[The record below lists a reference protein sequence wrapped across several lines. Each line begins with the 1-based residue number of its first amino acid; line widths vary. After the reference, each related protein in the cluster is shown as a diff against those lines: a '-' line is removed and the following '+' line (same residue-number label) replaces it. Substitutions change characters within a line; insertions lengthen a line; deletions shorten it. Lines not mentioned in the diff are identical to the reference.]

1 MGDLLARLS
10 DWTEGFAES
19 DWAIGLLSLVAFSES
34 FIFPIPPD
42 PLLIASGLAHPNWAI
57 WLAGLTTAAS
67 VAGAVVGHWLGRR
80 LGRPLLERTVSK
92 PRLES
97 AEGLFLRYGTWA
109 IIAAAITPI
118 PYKVF
123 TILAGVL
130 DMKMRHLVIA
140 SLVGR
145 GARFLILGALLFFYG
160 DWIQSYVS
168 YMDPDIKM
176 VAFATVAGLVVLA
189 AAALILS
196 RVRRHRRQEGCSI
209 GP

>member
-1 MGDLLARLS
+1 MGELLARLS

-19 DWAIGLLSLVAFSES
+19 DWAIGLLTLVAFSES
-34 FIFPIPPD
+34 FIFPVPPD
-42 PLLIASGLAHPNWAI
+42 PLLIATGLAHPNWAI
-57 WLAGLTTAAS
+57 WLAGLTTVAS

-80 LGRPLLERTVSK
+80 LGRPLLHRFVSR

-97 AEGLFLRYGTWA
+97 AEGLFRRFGTWA
-109 IIAAAITPI
+109 IVAAAITPI

-123 TILAGVL
+123 TVLAGVL
-130 DMKMRHLVIA
+130 DMNVRHLVVA

-145 GARFLILGALLFFYG
+145 GARFLILGALLFFFG

-176 VAFATVAGLVVLA
+176 IALAT
-189 AAALILS
+189 AAALLVVVVAVLVLGGAR
-196 RVRRHRRQEGCSI
+196 RVRRRAG
-209 GP
+209 